1 MIIRLTWSWNFELE
15 WYVKV
20 GQVVEEFDELVEVQ
34 SDKANVDITSRYA
47 GKIVKIHYEIDDVA
61 QVGDPLVDIE
71 IVGDDDEEPID
82 NYVDHTESAAT
93 DGLWKTTLVMFTKS
107 WIKMPFW
114 RNQKKNL
121 NLETK

>member
-1 MIIRLTWSWNFELE
+1 M
-15 WYVKV
+15 
-20 GQVVEEFDELVEVQ
+20 VEEFDELVEVQ

-71 IVGDDDEEPID
+71 IEGDDDEEPID

-93 DGLWKTTLVMFTKS
+93 DGLWKSMSVITK
-107 WIKMPFW
+107 
-114 RNQKKNL
+114 N
-121 NLETK
+121 